1 MGTALSTAGLST
13 AGLSTAGLSTAGLSA
28 AKPVYRRP
36 VYRHYLI
43 FPPTSLFEIIFYVR
57 IAWDDLEDFDLV

>member
-1 MGTALSTAGLST
+1 VIRKNYNKGIGTGERGTALSTAGLST
-13 AGLSTAGLSTAGLSA
+13 AGLSAAGLSV

-43 FPPTSLFEIIFYVR
+43 FPPAPLFEIIFYVR
-57 IAWDDLEDFDLV
+57 IA